1 MNGAEDTYID
11 LTKSVDKHHTLAQQC
26 LLLSVNVL
34 GSDRLFPE
42 KGTNLQAGVHN
53 INLIN
58 NNYVYHLCNFAALN
72 ILNFLREYTTY
83 TDEDVIV
90 RDVDMSIIDMTEY
103 GESAKFSQ
111 KVIFSDGT
119 STEDVISV

>member
-11 LTKSVDKHHTLAQQC
+11 LTKSVDKHHTLAQSC

-34 GSDRLFPE
+34 GSDKLFPE

-58 NNYVYHLCNFAALN
+58 NNYVSHLCNFAALN
-72 ILNFLREYTTY
+72 ILNFLKEYTTY
-83 TDEDVIV
+83 TDDDVV
-90 RDVDMSIIDMTEY
+90 VSDVGMYIIDMAEY
-103 GESAKFSQ
+103 GESARFSQ
-111 KVIFSDGT
+111 KVVFSDGT
-119 STEDVISV
+119 STQDVISV